1 MSLFSKNMPLGS
13 PTRSDVE
20 IVSMPF
26 SGTKPKSGDVVK
38 LTADGKVEVT
48 TTAADTAYG
57 VVTFYDNNN
66 VCAVVTHGH
75 VLAKLSSPTV
85 GATTFGILAVVR
97 KMDAVDAAGADNN
110 DGYEVKVG

>member
-1 MSLFSKNMPLGS
+1 MPLGAS
-13 PTRSDVE
+13 LRSDAQ

-26 SGTKPKSGDVVK
+26 TGTKPAPGDEVK
-38 LTADGKVEVT
+38 LTTEGKVEIA
-48 TTAADTAYG
+48 TANTDTAYG

-66 VCAVVTHGH
+66 ICAVVTHGH
-75 VLAKLSSPTV
+75 VLAKLSSPTI

-97 KMDAVDAAGADNN
+97 KMNAIDATGAASS